1 MKIFSPLIIMKITN
15 GTIPIRVNR
24 SANISPFI
32 LRSKGASILS
42 DGEKL
47 TSKSQ
52 GFKNEST
59 KTSNPNNE
67 KQLDLNGTFISQ
79 A

>member
-1 MKIFSPLIIMKITN
+1 MKITN
-15 GTIPIRVNR
+15 GTIPINVNR

-32 LRSKGASILS
+32 LRSNGASILS
-42 DGEKL
+42 EGEKL
-47 TSKSQ
+47 TSNNQ

-59 KTSNPNNE
+59 NTSNPNKE
-67 KQLDLNGTFISQ
+67 KQLDLNGTFISH